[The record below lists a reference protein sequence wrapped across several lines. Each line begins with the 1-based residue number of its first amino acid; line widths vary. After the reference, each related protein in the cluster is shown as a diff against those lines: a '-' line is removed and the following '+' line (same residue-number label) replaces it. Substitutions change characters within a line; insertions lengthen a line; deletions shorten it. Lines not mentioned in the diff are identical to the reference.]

1 MYLFY
6 FQVKIGSLDS
16 NAARILVQTGSDL
29 ERLQA
34 CKSTFI
40 SDGSWCDPENR
51 VFYGVSNRI
60 Y

>member
-1 MYLFY
+1 M
-6 FQVKIGSLDS
+6 KIGSLDS
-16 NAARILVQTGSDL
+16 NPARISVQAGTDL
-29 ERLQA
+29 ERLEA

-40 SDGSWCDPENR
+40 SDGSWCNPENR